1 MQPSLKR
8 PKAISVRTFRAM
20 MSGRGTSAP
29 RAMPGVGALGLAL
42 VWMVVDVFAVVVLVP
57 TFHFLKIRRPVLPD
71 RGLEHDCQFS
81 HLVPVLFGRF
91 QEKVG
96 VEVDASGYLQL
107 GL

>member
-1 MQPSLKR
+1 
-8 PKAISVRTFRAM
+8 
-20 MSGRGTSAP
+20 
-29 RAMPGVGALGLAL
+29 
-42 VWMVVDVFAVVVLVP
+42 MVVDVFAVVVLAP
-57 TFHFLKIRRPVLPD
+57 TFHFLKIHWPVLAD
-71 RGLEHDCQFS
+71 RGLEHDCQFP